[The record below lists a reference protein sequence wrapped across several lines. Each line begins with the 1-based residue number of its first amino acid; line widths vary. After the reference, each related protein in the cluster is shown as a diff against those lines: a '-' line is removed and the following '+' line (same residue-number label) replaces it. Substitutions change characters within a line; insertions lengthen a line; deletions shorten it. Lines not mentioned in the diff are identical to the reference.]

1 MAALPSGSK
10 EEGGPD
16 GAPHTIEGGDAQAL
30 LGRPP
35 MLPGE
40 DERAYAALLARVRAD
55 VGPKDILEEFW
66 ARDVVDLFWQ
76 TLRLRRVKASL
87 VTVATRDALVEILAP
102 IVDRNRSGNADAFDL
117 DLAFKETPAQKLAAS
132 WYRREGR
139 PSRRWRRS

>member
-1 MAALPSGSK
+1 MAALPSRST
-10 EEGGPD
+10 EAGGPD
-16 GAPHTIEGGDAQAL
+16 DAPSAAQGTDAQAL

-66 ARDVVDLFWQ
+66 VRDVVDQLWQ
-76 TLRLRRVKASL
+76 TLRLRRMKASL

-102 IVDRNRSGNADAFDL
+102 IVNRAAPGDAYAFDL
-117 DLAFKETPAQKLAAS
+117 DLLNKETPAQKLAAG
-132 WYRREGR
+132 W
-139 PSRRWRRS
+139 